1 MSKKP
6 VHRVHVF
13 FNAQSQPYMY
23 GAVHIVD
30 GTVDNQWWEKPF
42 VVSRRKLS
50 GGQEVVYGTIHRT
63 MEKIVSQLN
72 RLRKFHVDSEAELA
86 ASGVIALPPE
96 GRLSP
101 DSELEV
107 RIMDEQEELLEDV
120 LLVVSVNIRILSEI
134 FPDKLQDY
142 KVNVYDYEHVHVG
155 EIKLSEIANLLAHNR
170 YVVVKGDYLEDL
182 ISDRKFMSDDP
193 AMGLR
198 VNFGEYFAEVSRL
211 VAEITVGDLVGKLR
225 DSTEKLTTSSSVKDI
240 IFLTQNL
247 YNLGGAVL
255 ESGRSVD
262 SGPLNTI
269 FNRIG
274 RQHLDSVYPKTPEF
288 SDVSVN
294 VTFVFRTPRF
304 YLQPDLGHKK
314 IRVEVKVNGE
324 MEKLVMDYEDF
335 FSEVSAAAGDMKLYT
350 GSLG

>member
-1 MSKKP
+1 MSEKP

-13 FNAQSQPYMY
+13 FNAQRQPYMY

-42 VVSRRKLS
+42 VVSRRKL
-50 GGQEVVYGTIHRT
+50 GGQEVVYGTVHRT

-72 RLRKFHVDSEAELA
+72 RLRKFHVDSQAELA
-86 ASGVIALPPE
+86 ASGVSPLPPE
-96 GRLSP
+96 RRMSP
-101 DSELEV
+101 DSELEF
-107 RIMDEQEELLEDV
+107 RIMDEQEELVEDV
-120 LLVVSVNIRILSEI
+120 QLAVSVNIRILSEL

-142 KVNVYDYEHVHVG
+142 KVNVYDYDHVHVG
-155 EIKLSEIANLLAHNR
+155 EIELSEIANLLVHNR

-182 ISDRKFMSDDP
+182 MSDRKFMSGDP

-198 VNFGEYFAEVSRL
+198 VNFDEYFAEVSRL
-211 VAEITVGDLVGKLR
+211 IVEITVGDLVEKLR

-255 ESGRSVD
+255 ESGGPVD

-294 VTFVFRTPRF
+294 VTSVFRTPRF
-304 YLQPDLGHKK
+304 YLQPDLGHKQ
-314 IRVEVKVNGE
+314 IRVEVEVNGE

-335 FSEVSAAAGDMKLYT
+335 FSEVSAAAGDMKLYK

>member
-1 MSKKP
+1 MSEKP

-30 GTVDNQWWEKPF
+30 GSVDNQWWEKPF
-42 VVSRRKLS
+42 VVSRRKP
-50 GGQEVVYGTIHRT
+50 GGQEVVYGTVHRT

-72 RLRKFHVDSEAELA
+72 RLRKFYVDSQAEMA
-86 ASGVIALPPE
+86 ASGVSPLPPE
-96 GRLSP
+96 RAISP
-101 DSELEV
+101 ESELEV
-107 RIMDEQEELLEDV
+107 RIMDEQEELVEDV
-120 LLVVSVNIRILSEI
+120 LSSVSVNVRILSEI
-134 FPDKLQDY
+134 FPDKLQTY
-142 KVNVYDYEHVHVG
+142 KVNVYNYEHAHVG
-155 EIKLSEIANLLAHNR
+155 EIELSEIANLLVHNR
-170 YVVVKGDYLEDL
+170 YVVVRGQYLEDL
-182 ISDRKFMSDDP
+182 ISDRKFMSSRP
-193 AMGLR
+193 VMGLR
-198 VNFGEYFAEVSRL
+198 VDFEEYFEEVNK
-211 VAEITVGDLVGKLR
+211 VVTGITVGDLAEKLR
-225 DSTEKLTTSSSVKDI
+225 DLMDDLTTSSSVKDI

-255 ESGRSVD
+255 ESGRPVH

-288 SDVSVN
+288 SDVSVD

-304 YLQPDLGHKK
+304 YLQPDLDHKQ
-314 IRVEVKVNGE
+314 IRVEVEVNGKT
-324 MEKLVMDYEDF
+324 EKLVMDYEDF
-335 FSEVSAAAGDMKLYT
+335 FSEVSEAAGDMKLYT